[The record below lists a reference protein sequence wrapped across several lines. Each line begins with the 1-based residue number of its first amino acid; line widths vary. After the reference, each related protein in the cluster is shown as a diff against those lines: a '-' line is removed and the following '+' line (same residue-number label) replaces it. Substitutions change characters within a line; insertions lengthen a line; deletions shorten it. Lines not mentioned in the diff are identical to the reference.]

1 MKSLCRNRVHI
12 RRNLDLIIDR
22 NPAERAAERLGLDP
36 AATQNI
42 HAALLALYRTGLHPG
57 LQLCIRRRGE
67 ILYDRAIGYAA
78 GVAGDDPLQG
88 ARRPMHRDTP
98 ICLFS
103 ASKAVTAIL
112 VHKCAEDGLVD
123 LEGRVTDY
131 IPEYGVNGKEQTQVR
146 HLLAHQAG
154 IPRMPMR
161 ELDPSLLWDWDRA
174 VAVLCAAKPLHG
186 AGEQQAYHAIT
197 AGFILGELVQ
207 RVSGL
212 SLNEFL
218 AKHFARPMGMK
229 TFQYGLPRERH
240 HEAARNAFTGAPLP
254 APLRLVA
261 RRVLGADFERVP
273 GISNSPEFMSAVIP
287 AGNLYAT
294 AEEATRFFEM
304 LRAGGRYEGRQLLA
318 PETVARAVEPAS
330 RIRIDRSLLLPVRFS
345 MGMVLGENPF
355 GLYGPHCR
363 GAYGHL
369 GFMNIIC
376 WADPCREISAAILNT
391 GKTVAP
397 SAIYRLGQLLR
408 AIGTQIP
415 RDAPDA
421 PALASAA

>member
-1 MKSLCRNRVHI
+1 MKLPGSNRVHI
-12 RRNLDLIIDR
+12 RRNLDLITDR
-22 NPAERAAERLGLDP
+22 NPAEVAPEPLGLDS
-36 AATQNI
+36 AATQAI
-42 HAALLALYRTGLHPG
+42 HAPLLDLYRSGLHPG
-57 LQLCIRRRGE
+57 VQLCIRRRGE

-78 GVAGDDPLQG
+78 GVADDDPLQG
-88 ARRPMHRDTP
+88 ARRPMMRDTP
-98 ICLFS
+98 VCLFS

-123 LEGRVTDY
+123 LEARITDY
-131 IPEYGVNGKEQTQVR
+131 IPEYGVNGKQNTLVR

-154 IPRMPMR
+154 IPRIPMR
-161 ELDPSLLWDWDRA
+161 EPDPSLLWDWDRV
-174 VAVLCAAKPLHG
+174 VAALCAAQPVHG
-186 AGEQQAYHAIT
+186 AGEHQAYHAIT

-212 SLNEFL
+212 TLNEYL
-218 AKHFARPMGMK
+218 ARHFARPMGMQ

-240 HEAARNAFTGAPLP
+240 HEAARNAFTGPQLN
-254 APLRLVA
+254 APLRMIA
-261 RRVLGADFERVP
+261 RRALGADFERVP

-294 AEEATRFFEM
+294 AEEAARFFEM
-304 LRAGGRYEGRQLLA
+304 LRAGGRYQGKQLIA
-318 PETVARAVEPAS
+318 PETIARAVEPAS

-355 GLYGPHCR
+355 GLYGPRCR

-369 GFMNIIC
+369 GFMSIIC
-376 WADPCREISAAILNT
+376 WADPKRELSAALLNT
-391 GKTVAP
+391 GKTIAP
-397 SAIYRLGQLLR
+397 SSVLRMGQLMR

-415 RDAPDA
+415 RELPDGA
-421 PALASAA
+421 TAERAA